1 MQASMA
7 PTARILAYYLN
18 GDSSKELV
26 ADSLNFNVD
35 GAFDRNKVSSTVYN
49 SRYNNNK
56 GNN

>member
-35 GAFDRNKVSSTVYN
+35 GAFDRNKVCSTVYN
-49 SRYNNNK
+49 SRYNKSND
-56 GNN
+56 